1 MVEGPTLADRI
12 ERGPIPLDDA
22 LPIARQIADAL
33 EAAHAQGIVHRDLKP
48 ANIKVRGWRAALLVA
63 RWPVDCVF
71 REGKGVHAIDLARG
85 DRRELCAFSGIA
97 RGGTWSIAG
106 AIIFATSSPA
116 SLVRVPSEGGKPT
129 PISLPGAEHHRG
141 PVSWPM
147 FLPDGRSL
155 LYWAR
160 TLTDEGGGI
169 HIATVGSDAEAG
181 RLLASDTQAIYV
193 APGYLLFGRESRLYR
208 QRFDVE
214 TKRPSGDPVPV
225 VDALRTAPIGLGE
238 FSASST
244 GLLAYRQ
251 GMDASNH
258 FTWVDRNGEPR
269 GTVGRPGRYRPRR
282 YRRTAGDWS
291 IPTLPTA
298 T

>member
-1 MVEGPTLADRI
+1 
-12 ERGPIPLDDA
+12 
-22 LPIARQIADAL
+22 
-33 EAAHAQGIVHRDLKP
+33 
-48 ANIKVRGWRAALLVA
+48 
-63 RWPVDCVF
+63 
-71 REGKGVHAIDLARG
+71 
-85 DRRELCAFSGIA
+85 
-97 RGGTWSIAG
+97 
-106 AIIFATSSPA
+106 
-116 SLVRVPSEGGKPT
+116 
-129 PISLPGAEHHRG
+129 
-141 PVSWPM
+141 M

-181 RLLASDTQAIYV
+181 RLLASDTHAIYV

-269 GTVGRPGRYRPRR
+269 GTVGRPGRHRTSALSPDGRR
-282 YRRTAGDWS
+282 LVYTDLGDGNLKIIDVQTQVVTQLTSEAGIETSPVWS
-291 IPTLPTA
+291 ADGTKVY
-298 T
+298 